1 MNRFAF
7 RIASGALTALLVI
20 GGAGIAQADDAAPRT
35 ASAGQVAS
43 PDSSASVGPLTND
56 WG

>member
-1 MNRFAF
+1 MNRFAS

-20 GGAGIAQADDAAPRT
+20 GGAGIAQADGTAPRT
-35 ASAGQVAS
+35 TSTGQGTTADTSAQT
-43 PDSSASVGPLTND
+43 GPLTND